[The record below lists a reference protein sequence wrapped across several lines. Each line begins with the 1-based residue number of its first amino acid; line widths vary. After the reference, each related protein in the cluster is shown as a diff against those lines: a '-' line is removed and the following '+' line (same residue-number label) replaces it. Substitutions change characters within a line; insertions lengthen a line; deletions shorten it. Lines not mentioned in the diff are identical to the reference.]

1 MRFQTEDCCKCKPT
15 FETLHGIDSFCQTD
29 FVQKLNDVECQTD
42 IESVIFYNE
51 IQNDIYEDVRTENKG
66 NICDCCNLS
75 DVTKQ
80 LKIAINIDHTHIDLN
95 QFSSNSNI
103 STLSLSL
110 HNDAQDLND
119 DQHFEEKPSESNI
132 ILVGKP
138 LLTSSPFKYSFVSG
152 SIIDTN
158 FDCIQHSDDYKNDP
172 TYIPLNC
179 DDDSI
184 HVETSLI
191 VKDDDDTASVV
202 QENKYIVFHK
212 CIMSLINMIA
222 CSM

>member
-1 MRFQTEDCCKCKPT
+1 MPSTELNNTLNWSAFSRTKSVQCQTEECCQYKPT

-42 IESVIFYNE
+42 IESVIYYNE

-119 DQHFEEKPSESNI
+119 DQHFEENHLKV
-132 ILVGKP
+132 ILYW
-138 LLTSSPFKYSFVSG
+138 LA
-152 SIIDTN
+152 N
-158 FDCIQHSDDYKNDP
+158 HC
-172 TYIPLNC
+172 
-179 DDDSI
+179 
-184 HVETSLI
+184 
-191 VKDDDDTASVV
+191 
-202 QENKYIVFHK
+202 
-212 CIMSLINMIA
+212 
-222 CSM
+222 